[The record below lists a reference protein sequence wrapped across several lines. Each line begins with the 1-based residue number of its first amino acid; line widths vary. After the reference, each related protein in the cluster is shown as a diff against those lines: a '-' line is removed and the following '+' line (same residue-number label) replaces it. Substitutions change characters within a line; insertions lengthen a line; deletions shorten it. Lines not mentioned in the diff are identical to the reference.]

1 MFKGSRVYV
10 SMRSFRRCSAINEFK
25 FKFDRTFDTTWW
37 VQKLLLPWSEAGLL
51 PFKIIFSWPPVE
63 FRVQSSVFFGF
74 VYYEFAVLWLY
85 LSVHGAPIITT
96 DQSLF
101 FTPEPWDP
109 GEPICR
115 RSLGLFPAIC
125 VGSVSGA
132 AAASKAVSP
141 PRTCSNSCFVFDFV
155 IILSFKFHFGLF
167 QEPEANRSFQ
177 DILCHLRALVVS
189 RTPHR
194 YLRFKH
200 KLVLFWKC

>member
-1 MFKGSRVYV
+1 MNSNLSLTGPLTQPDESKSFCYPDLKLACCPSR
-10 SMRSFRRCSAINEFK
+10 SSSRDLLRSSEFSPLC
-25 FKFDRTFDTTWW
+25 FLGLCTMD
-37 VQKLLLPWSEAGLL
+37 LL
-51 PFKIIFSWPPVE
+51 FCDFI
-63 FRVQSSVFFGF
+63 SV
-74 VYYEFAVLWLY
+74 
-85 LSVHGAPIITT
+85 
-96 DQSLF
+96 SLF
-101 FTPEPWDP
+101 FTPEPRDP
-109 GEPICR
+109 GEPIGR
-115 RSLGLFPAIC
+115 RSLGVFPAIC

-132 AAASKAVSP
+132 AAASEAVSP

-155 IILSFKFHFGLF
+155 IILSFKFHFGLV